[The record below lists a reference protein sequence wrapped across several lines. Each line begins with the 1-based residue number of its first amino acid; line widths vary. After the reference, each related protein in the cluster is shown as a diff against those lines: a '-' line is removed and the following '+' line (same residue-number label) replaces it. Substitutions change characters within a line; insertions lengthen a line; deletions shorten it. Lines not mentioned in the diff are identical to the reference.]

1 MSSGI
6 PGLEISPGASDVYP
20 PNIKDPTGIKTP
32 QLPFGE
38 GVAVA
43 TSAAS

>member
-6 PGLEISPGASDVYP
+6 PGLEMTPEAGDVFI
-20 PNIKDPTGIKTP
+20 PNIKDPTVIKSP